1 MLSSRWSETLRDS
14 SKSIFLVFVFGMA
27 MLCFGIYLLILDS
40 RVFDFQLL
48 SLSFFLFLIISYVI
62 YNEKN
67 IISPLVFFSILFY
80 GYVFS
85 GLYFSRYS
93 NIERAKFFSLYGNF
107 STEDIK
113 SSLFVVIIGY
123 IFFVAGYM
131 LTSTEKFCL
140 MRVNTIS
147 FKYDS
152 KFIKRVLIY
161 LFLISFCYWI
171 YISFRLAGGP
181 VDLLSNMG
189 VYLLLLEGSG
199 VSTAPYLVAY
209 AATSLIFLLYL
220 KNNLKIPIYVKLMIG
235 MGFLMNASTAR
246 LAGTVVYLLSFPLM
260 HALHY
265 KYKIGLRVFFVSLI
279 GAFVLVA
286 LYFYRYN
293 SNLKYLGM
301 TIDSDFIDVFGE
313 HFFGMTNVGDLQ
325 SVAFSWLYVKDIGY
339 LYGESFFDIIILW
352 ATKFS
357 LVNVEEISIG
367 VRLRDLYFSH
377 VETGA
382 PAPGVISEMIMNFGW
397 AGVTIGMMLLGGFI
411 RVFSNALKVNKGFM
425 GLYIHAHFLLFLL
438 LLAKVDSTHLNALIW
453 AVLPVVF
460 LVIILKVLQKFKHV
474 IYLVGLSLRGLGK

>member
-1 MLSSRWSETLRDS
+1 MLISHWGESLRDS
-14 SKSIFLVFVFGMA
+14 SKSILLVFVLSMVMF
-27 MLCFGIYLLILDS
+27 CFGICLLILDS
-40 RVFDFQLL
+40 HTFDFQLL
-48 SLSFFLFLIISYVI
+48 SLSFFLFLTISYVI
-62 YNEKN
+62 HNEKN

-85 GLYFSRYS
+85 GLYFSRYL
-93 NIERAKFFSLYGNF
+93 NIEHAKFFSFYGNF
-107 STEDIK
+107 STDDIK
-113 SSLFVVIIGY
+113 SSLFVVIVGY
-123 IFFVAGYM
+123 ISFVMGYR
-131 LTSTEKFCL
+131 LVSTWKFGL
-140 MRVNTIS
+140 MRIDIVPL
-147 FKYDS
+147 KYDS
-152 KFIKRVLIY
+152 KFIKRILIV

-171 YISFRLAGGP
+171 NISFRLADGP
-181 VDLLSNMG
+181 IDLLSNMG
-189 VYLLLLEGSG
+189 IYLLLLEGSG
-199 VSTAPYLVAY
+199 LSTAPYLIAY
-209 AATSLIFLLYL
+209 AATSLIFLFYL
-220 KNNLKIPIYVKLMIG
+220 KSNLKIPIYVKLMIG
-235 MGFLMNASTAR
+235 IGFLMNASTAR
-246 LAGTVVYLLSFPLM
+246 LAGAVVYLLSFPLM

-265 KYKIGLRVFFVSLI
+265 KYKIGLRVIFVSLI
-279 GAFVLVA
+279 GAFMLTA

-301 TIDSDFIDVFGE
+301 TIEGDYIDVFGE

-339 LYGESFFDIIILW
+339 LYGESFFDIILLW
-352 ATKFS
+352 VTKFS

-411 RVFSNALKVNKGFM
+411 RVFSNTLKVNKGFM
-425 GLYIHAHFLLFLL
+425 GLYIHAHFLFFLL

-460 LVIILKVLQKFKHV
+460 LVFILKVLQKFKDV
-474 IYLVGLSLRGLGK
+474 ICLVGLSLRGLGK